1 MVKKIPARF
10 NRFAAV
16 FDDAAARAAGSWESS
31 GSEHSSAADLSDLVN
46 SFLERESR
54 EERESEELVD
64 NGDQDK
70 DEDDEIDFEYR
81 DRLKDLLYRENDAVK
96 GSIHA
101 AVEKAYGEVDGSS
114 SSGTS
119 SPDFKRQLMAR
130 LRSRGF
136 DAGLC
141 KSKWEKSGRCL
152 AGNYEYIDLIAG
164 GSRYIVQ
171 VLLDGEFTIARPS
184 GGYASLLE
192 ILPPVFVG
200 KPEELKQVVRLM
212 CTAVRKSMT
221 IAGIHLPPWRR
232 HDYIQN
238 KWFGSYKRTTN
249 EILSRKAA
257 LSYGCGGSSENQT
270 LKRILFNR
278 REDFVAKSGVGI
290 RNLAAAV
297 VLKQKEN
304 GAVNMCATIVVR

>member
-10 NRFAAV
+10 NRFAAA
-16 FDDAAARAAGSWESS
+16 FDDAAAKAAGSWESS
-31 GSEHSSAADLSDLVN
+31 GSEHSAADLSDLVN

-54 EERESEELVD
+54 EERDSEELVD

-96 GSIHA
+96 GTIHA
-101 AVEKAYGEVDGSS
+101 AVERAYREVDGSGSS
-114 SSGTS
+114 SSGSS

-141 KSKWEKSGRCL
+141 KSRWEKSGRCL
-152 AGNYEYIDLIAG
+152 AGDYEYIDVIAG
-164 GSRYIVQ
+164 GTRYIVQ
-171 VLLDGEFTIARPS
+171 VLLDGEFTIARPC

-249 EILSRKAA
+249 EISSRKA
-257 LSYGCGGSSENQT
+257 LNYGCGSSENQT
-270 LKRILFNR
+270 LKEISFN
-278 REDFVAKSGVGI
+278 
-290 RNLAAAV
+290 
-297 VLKQKEN
+297 
-304 GAVNMCATIVVR
+304 

>member
-10 NRFAAV
+10 NRFAAAFV
-16 FDDAAARAAGSWESS
+16 DTAARAAGSWESS
-31 GSEHSSAADLSDLVN
+31 GSEHSAADLSDLVN

-64 NGDQDK
+64 NVDQDK
-70 DEDDEIDFEYR
+70 DENEEIDFEYR
-81 DRLKDLLYRENDAVK
+81 NRLKDLLYRENDAVK

-101 AVEKAYGEVDGSS
+101 AVENAYREVDGSGSS
-114 SSGTS
+114 SSGS
-119 SPDFKRQLMAR
+119 SSTDFKRRLMAR

-136 DAGLC
+136 DA
-141 KSKWEKSGRCL
+141 
-152 AGNYEYIDLIAG
+152 AGDYEYVDVIAG
-164 GSRYIVQ
+164 GTRYIVQ
-171 VLLDGEFTIARPS
+171 VLLEGEFTIARPS

-192 ILPPVFVG
+192 ILPVVFVG
-200 KPEELKQVVRLM
+200 KPEELKQVVRFM

-249 EILSRKAA
+249 EISSWKAA
-257 LSYGCGGSSENQT
+257 LSYGGGGSSENQT
-270 LKRILFNR
+270 LKGTSFNCTK
-278 REDFVAKSGVGI
+278 DFVAKSGVGI

-304 GAVNMCATIVVR
+304 GAVNMCATIVVH